1 MWKAGYWTKL
11 RDCSEFL
18 AKGSGH
24 ITQQAFLKAKMQR
37 NDKKGNQ
44 WDIVLPGH
52 KVFK

>member
-24 ITQQAFLKAKMQR
+24 NSTGISEGKNAEE
-37 NDKKGNQ
+37 
-44 WDIVLPGH
+44 
-52 KVFK
+52 